1 MKVGNTEYEW
11 EGLIDNAIHALD
23 DCDFRWTKYM
33 IKQHFPELKKE
44 YEKAVEDQI
53 ILKKIRL
60 YCEGKSVVDT
70 MELIKLGL

>member
-1 MKVGNTEYEW
+1 MKVSNTEYEW
-11 EGLIDNAIHALD
+11 EVLIDNAIHALD
-23 DCDFRWTKYM
+23 DSYFRWTKNM
-33 IKQHFPELKKE
+33 IKQYFPELKKE

-70 MELIKLGL
+70 MELMKLGL